1 MLGKLFKY
9 EIKSTARQFLSIFS
23 ILIGLSFILKLF
35 NALSTKLDIML
46 VPDALFMFLYVVTI
60 IGMFIATVIIAIQRF
75 YKNLIGD
82 EGYLM
87 FTLPVDVW
95 QHVFVKTV
103 IAVMWTLA
111 GIIIALLSVLIVA
124 FYGNIFKDI
133 SDFLSVAYQ
142 SFTMQ
147 FGINIYLFAAEIFGI
162 VIIAFT
168 SGYLMIFT
176 AVSIGQL
183 FRSHRVACSVGAY
196 FGLYIL
202 NQILSVIG
210 LTVFSH
216 TNQTLWNQFMNNDL
230 RVISSWLFLFIA
242 LAAMLSVFAY
252 FICSTYILRKKL
264 NLE

>member
-9 EIKSTARQFLSIFS
+9 EIKSTARQFLSIFTV
-23 ILIGLSFILKLF
+23 LIGLSFILKLF
-35 NALSTKLDIML
+35 NTLSTKLNIML

-60 IGMFIATVIIAIQRF
+60 IGMFIATVIIAIERF

-95 QHVFVKTV
+95 QHVFVKIV

-111 GIIIALLSVLIVA
+111 GIIVALLSVFIIA

-142 SFTMQ
+142 SFNMQ
-147 FGINIYLFAAEIFGI
+147 FGVNLYLFAAEIFGI
-162 VIIAFT
+162 CIIGFT
-168 SGYLMIFT
+168 SGYLMIFA
-176 AVSIGQL
+176 AVSLGHL

-196 FGLYIL
+196 FALYIL
-202 NQILSVIG
+202 NQILTVIVM
-210 LTVFSH
+210 TVFSH
-216 TNQTLWNQFMNNDL
+216 TNKILWNQFANNDL
-230 RVISSWLFLFIA
+230 RVISSWLFLYIA
-242 LAAMLSVFAY
+242 FAGIVSAAAY
-252 FICSTYILRKKL
+252 FICSTYILQKKL

>member
-9 EIKSTARQFLSIFS
+9 EIKSTARQFLSIFTV
-23 ILIGLSFILKLF
+23 LIGLAFILKLF
-35 NALSTKLDIML
+35 NTLSTKLDIML
-46 VPDALFMFLYVVTI
+46 VPNALFMFLYVVTI
-60 IGMFIATVIIAIQRF
+60 IGMFIATVIIALQRF

-95 QHVFVKTV
+95 KQVFVKTV

-111 GIIIALLSVLIVA
+111 GIIVALLSVLIIA

-133 SDFLSVAYQ
+133 SDFLSVAEQ

-147 FGINIYLFAAEIFGI
+147 FGMSIYPLAAKILGIFI
-162 VIIAFT
+162 LAIA

-176 AVSIGQL
+176 SISIGQL

-196 FGLYIL
+196 FGIYII
-202 NQILSVIG
+202 NQIFMV
-210 LTVFSH
+210 TVMTVVSR
-216 TNQTLWNQFMNNDL
+216 TNITFWNQIANNDL
-230 RVISSWLFLFIA
+230 KVISSWLLLYVA
-242 LAAMLSVFAY
+242 LYSAVFVCAY
-252 FICSTYILRKKL
+252 FFCSTYILRKKL